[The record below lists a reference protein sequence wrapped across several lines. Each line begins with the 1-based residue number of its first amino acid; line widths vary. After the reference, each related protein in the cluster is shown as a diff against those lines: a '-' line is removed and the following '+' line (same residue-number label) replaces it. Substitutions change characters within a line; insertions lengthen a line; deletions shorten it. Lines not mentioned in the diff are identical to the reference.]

1 MKEIIYGAI
10 VTVVMV
16 GLAYAADKRIDERV
30 GQAIDSYDERQ
41 INREI
46 EQIILLE
53 NTAPDLVT
61 ARDRAEKKILE
72 KQLERLRLK

>member
-10 VTVVMV
+10 ATVVMV